1 MAQSRNGLS
10 VFLDSHAT
18 IADANALFIPQQD
31 DIDEA
36 AMTLAALACI
46 DGFTACFNARDLD
59 GMDAHLH
66 FPHVILS
73 GEQLVIWERPGQLP
87 AAFFDDLARDTGWH
101 HTAYQEKEVVLV
113 SPRKVHLRVVYSRNR
128 ADGSIITQHR
138 NVWIVTWQDGRWGIK
153 QRSY

>member
-1 MAQSRNGLS
+1 MA
-10 VFLDSHAT
+10 DT
-18 IADANALFIPQQD
+18 NALFIPQQD
-31 DIDEA
+31 GIDET

-73 GEQLVIWERPGQLP
+73 GEQLVIWQRPGQL
-87 AAFFDDLARDTGWH
+87 AAGFFDDLTRATGWH
-101 HTAYQEKEVVLV
+101 HTAYQEQHVVLV